1 MSLVRI
7 PEERVIGN
15 LKSRFAILQ
24 GTLALRVIKS
34 MRNEVDELDFTNA
47 DTILRVCAILLN
59 LNPSIVY
66 NE

>member
-1 MSLVRI
+1 MSSVRI
-7 PEERVIGN
+7 HVERVIGN
-15 LKSRFAILQ
+15 LKNRFAILQ

-34 MRNEVDELDFTNA
+34 MRDEVDELDFTNA
-47 DTILRVCAILLN
+47 DKILRVCAILLN